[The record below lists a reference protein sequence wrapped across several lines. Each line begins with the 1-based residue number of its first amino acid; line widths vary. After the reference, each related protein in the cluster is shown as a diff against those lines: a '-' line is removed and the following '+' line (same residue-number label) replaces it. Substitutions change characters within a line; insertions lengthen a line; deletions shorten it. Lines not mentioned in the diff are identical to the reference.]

1 MTIGKMIVKLR
12 KEKKISQEKL
22 AELLGISRQTLS
34 NYENDITSPDLEQA
48 TKLCQI
54 FDISLDLLVGNNT
67 LSSKIS
73 STERIIKK
81 QYKDMKI
88 ILITLYVIIMLA
100 LVFYIVYAFTN
111 KDFTDEYQIEYTCVN
126 KNKESIIVSLES
138 KMIDKKYNTDRFFD
152 ETRASDFTLI
162 TKEYHDGEYG
172 DEVIIFAGDSIG
184 EALDSLEKAKK
195 LLIGNGY
202 KCY

>member
-1 MTIGKMIVKLR
+1 
-12 KEKKISQEKL
+12 
-22 AELLGISRQTLS
+22 
-34 NYENDITSPDLEQA
+34 
-48 TKLCQI
+48 
-54 FDISLDLLVGNNT
+54 
-67 LSSKIS
+67 
-73 STERIIKK
+73 
-81 QYKDMKI
+81 MKI

-111 KDFTDEYQIEYTCVN
+111 KDFTEEYQIEYTCVN
-126 KNKESIIVSLES
+126 KNKESVTVSLEA
-138 KMIDKKYNTDRFFD
+138 KMIDKKYNTDRFID

-172 DEVIIFAGDSIG
+172 DEEIIFAGDSIG